1 MKLTYDM
8 IQNIVN
14 DLIDNTL
21 SSGMVFKKFNLD
33 KDSILNLIIDFLN
46 ESIQK
51 KDADMLDCIVYI
63 IFYFD
68 LSSEPL
74 LDIYD
79 HLLLEKWHY
88 KHEDLV
94 TLIDPYRSEK
104 SLAYLYKAATMRFE
118 YLMYDDDITFALA
131 SKCIW
136 TIGNIGTHNAQKY
149 LMKLAQCDN
158 IVIADKARRQL
169 TVMNKKND
177 DVAGGDGHNINYN
190 NF

>member
-8 IQNIVN
+8 IRNMVI
-14 DLIDNTL
+14 DLINNTI
-21 SSGMVFKKFNLD
+21 SSEIFFKKFDLD

-46 ESIQK
+46 ESIQR
-51 KDADMLDCIVYI
+51 KDADTLDYIVYM

-68 LSSEPL
+68 LSSESL

-94 TLIDPYRSEK
+94 TLIDSYRSEK
-104 SLAYLYKAATMRFE
+104 SLAYLFKAATMKFE
-118 YLMYDDDITFALA
+118 YLMYDGDITFALA

-149 LMKLAQCDN
+149 LTKLAQCDN
-158 IVIADKARRQL
+158 IIIADKARRQL
-169 TVMNKKND
+169 TIIDKKNIGKVSD
-177 DVAGGDGHNINYN
+177 N
-190 NF
+190 